1 MDRFD
6 RTKLFLR
13 VVEAGSFSKAARLT
27 GIAQSTASKQV
38 AALEQRIGAQLVRR
52 TSRGLALTAAGQH
65 YYDDA
70 LRLID
75 EFEALEDAVSDRDR
89 LPTGLVRLTC
99 PPGFATSYLLP
110 RLEPLVAQHPGLSLE
125 FVVSQHLVNLVE
137 ERIDVAL
144 RVGGLEDS
152 ELRSR
157 QLGTTTA
164 IVVAST
170 EYLRNH
176 GEPKTPA
183 ELEDRPC
190 IASVRQGKPRPWHFR
205 RGAMHTTIEP
215 KGPIQSDDVELTR
228 SAVRAGLGI
237 AHAASWLFRD
247 ELASGTVRQIL
258 TDYECLQAPISA
270 VWSGDRAQPRRAA
283 VLIDFIASICAA
295 EPHLRIR
302 P

>member
-1 MDRFD
+1 MDRLEM
-6 RTKLFLR
+6 TKLFLR

-38 AALEQRIGAQLVRR
+38 AALEKRIGVQLVRR

-70 LRLID
+70 LLLVD

-110 RLEPLVAQHPGLSLE
+110 KLGPFVSQYPGLSLE

-137 ERIDVAL
+137 ERIDVAI
-144 RVGGLEDS
+144 RVGDLEDS

-157 QLGTTTA
+157 QLGTTA
-164 IVVAST
+164 VIVVASA
-170 EYLRNH
+170 EYLMNH

-183 ELEDRPC
+183 ELEGRPC
-190 IASVRQGKPRPWHFR
+190 IASVRQGKPRPWNFR
-205 RGAMHTTIEP
+205 QGAVRMKIEP
-215 KGPIQSDDVELTR
+215 KGPVRSDDVELTR
-228 SAVRAGLGI
+228 TAVRTGLGI
-237 AHAASWLFRD
+237 AYAASWLFRD
-247 ELASGTVRQIL
+247 DLATGVVRQIL
-258 TDYECLQAPISA
+258 GDYECIQAPISA
-270 VWSGDRAQPRRAA
+270 VWSGDRALPRRAA
-283 VLIDFIASICAA
+283 VLIDYIATICAA
-295 EPHLRIR
+295 EPELCIR
-302 P
+302 